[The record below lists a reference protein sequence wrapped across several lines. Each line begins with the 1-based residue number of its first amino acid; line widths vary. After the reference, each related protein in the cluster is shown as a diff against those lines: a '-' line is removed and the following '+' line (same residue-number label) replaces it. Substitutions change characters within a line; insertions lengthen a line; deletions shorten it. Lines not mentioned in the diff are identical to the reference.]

1 MRIREKK
8 KISLVLSGGG
18 IKAAAFH
25 IGACLALQEKGF
37 AFAGGPKDLV
47 SQRFPETN
55 PLTIRSYVGSSAG
68 SFIAALLASGYPI
81 ESLISAFQ
89 VGFGGQA
96 SLDKTDLDYL
106 KPFRY
111 RNIFSMNS
119 KGLLNFLPESF
130 LGKSLVSGGLEAMLK
145 KGLKINGFFSTA
157 GIEKYLR
164 QDALVIND
172 FQKLGVELYI
182 VATQLNHTRKAIFG
196 AFSESSKDHKTKYI
210 NYAPISQA
218 VAASTALPPVFSP
231 YGIKN
236 LDQKE
241 IFYYDGEIRDTL
253 STHIASDHG
262 ADLVIASYSIQ
273 PYHFSKEM
281 GSLHKYG
288 IPVILNQAL
297 YQVIQQKI
305 MSHIEYRQD
314 LKAIYSELEKLLKQT
329 SLDKNQINQILG
341 VVEKNSQHR
350 PGVDYLYIS
359 PRPQDYEMFFADHFS
374 LNPKILEKIVRIG
387 FKSALHHLRHFE
399 TR

>member
-1 MRIREKK
+1 MRIREKR

-25 IGACLALQEKGF
+25 IGACLALQEKGLV
-37 AFAGGPKDLV
+37 FAGGPRDLV
-47 SQRFPETN
+47 TQRYSPTDPFV
-55 PLTIRSYVGSSAG
+55 IRSYVGSSAG
-68 SFIAALLASGYPI
+68 SFVAALLASGYPI

-89 VGFGGQA
+89 VGFGGQT
-96 SLDKTDLDYL
+96 SFSKNDLEYL

-111 RNIFSMNS
+111 RNVFHINS
-119 KGLLNFLPESF
+119 KGVLNILPDSLF
-130 LGKSLVSGGLEAMLK
+130 GKSLVSGGLESLLK
-145 KGLKINGFFSTA
+145 RGLKINGLFSTA

-164 QDALVIND
+164 KDALVFND
-172 FQKLGVELYI
+172 FHSLGVELYI

-196 AFSESSKDHKTKYI
+196 PFSEFKKDHKTKFI

-236 LDQKE
+236 QDGKL
-241 IFYYDGEIRDTL
+241 IHYYDGEIRDTL

-273 PYHFSKEM
+273 PYHFSTEM

-305 MSHIEYRQD
+305 MSHRDYRLE
-314 LKAIYSELEKLLKQT
+314 LKAIYSEVESLLKKT
-329 SLDKNQINQILG
+329 NLEKNQINQILEIF
-341 VVEKNSQHR
+341 EKKSQYR
-350 PGVDYLYIS
+350 KNVDYIYIS
-359 PRPQDYEMFFADHFS
+359 PRPQDHEMFFADHFS
-374 LNPKILEKIVRIG
+374 LNPKILEKIVRVG
-387 FKSALHHLRHFE
+387 FKSALHQLRHFDWK
-399 TR
+399 